1 MSIANKTLT
10 VKKYMYKI
18 MNNKTQKGVIFIL
31 LLIFIME
38 IKFTHSDR
46 QLEKLIADKVISNH
60 LKKVY
65 LEI

>member
-1 MSIANKTLT
+1 
-10 VKKYMYKI
+10 
-18 MNNKTQKGVIFIL
+18 MNNKTQKGVIFIHP
-31 LLIFIME
+31 LIFIME

-60 LKKVY
+60 LKKAY